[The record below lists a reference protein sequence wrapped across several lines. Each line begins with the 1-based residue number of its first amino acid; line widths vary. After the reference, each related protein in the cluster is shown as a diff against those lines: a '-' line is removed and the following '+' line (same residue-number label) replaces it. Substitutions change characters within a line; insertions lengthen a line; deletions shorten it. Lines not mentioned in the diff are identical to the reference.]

1 MNNLESLKMVIQK
14 ITKSEET
21 NNLESLK
28 MAIQKIKQTTSLS
41 LTGKPDLMTITDDT
55 Q

>member
-1 MNNLESLKMVIQK
+1 MNNLESLKIVIQK
-14 ITKSEET
+14 IKHPEET

-28 MAIQKIKQTTSLS
+28 MAIQEIKRTTSLS